1 MGFEVETDEYTKK
14 DGEVKE
20 KKVIK
25 MGLVEFIVFFVLL
38 LMVFIVAI
46 CMGLKVYYLE
56 SDSKGIVGK
65 AQESKSIDYDTNFS
79 AFINELRF
87 KTDDETLNNIM
98 NLAIVNTFSGKE
110 IEIDGIKKELSSS
123 ENENYAVVLGLKTG
137 DVVESKD
144 GAVVQYRIYDG
155 DMVKILDADKNPVT
169 ENMID
174 GQNFIKNELNL
185 SYLNMLVMPEVY
197 KIVIEN
203 KPTEYVV
210 TGISDHYSATEEY
223 TISKATN
230 KLVKAKIKNGAIGI
244 STEVNF

>member
-14 DGEVKE
+14 NGEVKE

-38 LMVFIVAI
+38 LMVFILAI
-46 CMGLKVYYLE
+46 CMGLKAYYFE
-56 SDSKGIVGK
+56 PNTSGIIRNVK
-65 AQESKSIDYDTNFS
+65 ESKSIDYNEKTS
-79 AFINELRF
+79 TFIDELRF
-87 KTDDETLNNIM
+87 NTEDETLNNIM
-98 NLAIVNTFSGKE
+98 NLAINNTFNGKE
-110 IEIDGIKKELSSS
+110 IEIDGTKKTLSSS
-123 ENENYAVVLGLKTG
+123 ENENYAVILGLKTG

-144 GAVVQYRIYDG
+144 GSIIQYRIYDG
-155 DMVKILDADKNPVT
+155 DIVKVLDADKNLVT

-197 KIVIEN
+197 KIVVEN
-203 KPTEYVV
+203 KPTEYVI